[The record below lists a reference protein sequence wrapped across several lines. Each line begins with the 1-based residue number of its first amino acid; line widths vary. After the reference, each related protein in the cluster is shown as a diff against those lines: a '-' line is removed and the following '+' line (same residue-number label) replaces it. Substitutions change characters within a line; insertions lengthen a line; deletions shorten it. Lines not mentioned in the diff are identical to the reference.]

1 MNTNVCV
8 DFALS
13 VTSDSFFISKDALVV
28 ISRPV
33 ASNSAVL
40 YLLINHQRDK
50 IWIVFVNSL

>member
-13 VTSDSFFISKDALVV
+13 VTSDSFISKDALVV
-28 ISRPV
+28 ISHPV